1 MLLFY
6 VLLYFFQSTKIK
18 SGFIEEF
25 VVEESLMGLAIGTHG
40 ANIGQARH
48 IDGVTGIEL
57 DEGTCTFKVHGEVS
71 TIGWLDWIRT

>member
-1 MLLFY
+1 M
-6 VLLYFFQSTKIK
+6 
-18 SGFIEEF
+18 
-25 VVEESLMGLAIGTHG
+25 EESLMGLAIGTHG